1 MRTVL
6 LFAFLAS
13 SSFSIVQ
20 GGEQSTP
27 AAVTVLL
34 DFEQTHSTAPLSAM
48 RRELQK
54 IMGAAGVSVDVQLK
68 SETAEHE
75 QFSRLVFFKMKGACT
90 MNALPVG
97 ALSDERGPLAM
108 TYTSDGK
115 LLPFGEVECDRVR
128 ESVERTLG
136 RGDPEGQ
143 QLAYGT
149 ALARVMAHEIYH
161 MIANS
166 KGHTKD
172 GATRESLSSR
182 ELILRQLPLGSKAE
196 AQVRTGFRQN
206 PLR

>member
-182 ELILRQLPLGSKAE
+182 ELIRRQLPLGSKAE

>member
-13 SSFSIVQ
+13 SSFSSVQ
-20 GGEQSTP
+20 GGEQSSP

-48 RRELQK
+48 RRELQD
-54 IMGAAGVSVDVQLK
+54 IMKGAGVQVDVQLK
-68 SETAEHE
+68 SEAAEHA
-75 QFSRLVFFKMKGACT
+75 QFSRLVLFKMKGACT

-115 LLPFGEVECDRVR
+115 LLPFGEVECGRVR

-136 RGDPEGQ
+136 RGDPEGK
-143 QLAYGT
+143 QLAYAT
-149 ALARVMAHEIYH
+149 ALARVMAHEMYH
-161 MIANS
+161 MIADS

-182 ELILRQLPLGSKAE
+182 ELLGRQLPLGNKAE

-206 PLR
+206 SLR

>member
-13 SSFSIVQ
+13 SSFSSVQ
-20 GGEQSTP
+20 GGEQSSP
-27 AAVTVLL
+27 AAVTVIL
-34 DFEQTHSTAPLSAM
+34 DFEQANWTAPLPAM
-48 RRELQK
+48 KRELQN
-54 IMGAAGVSVDVQLK
+54 IMKSAGVRVDVQLK
-68 SETAEHE
+68 SEAAEHA
-75 QFSRLVFFKMKGACT
+75 QFSRLVLFKMKGACT

-136 RGDPEGQ
+136 RGDPEGK

-149 ALARVMAHEIYH
+149 ALARVMAHEMYH

-166 KGHTKD
+166 KSHTKD

-182 ELILRQLPLGSKAE
+182 ELLGRQLLLGNEAE
-196 AQVRTGFRQN
+196 AEVRTGFRPN
-206 PLR
+206 SLR